1 MCQGYVKDICPTS
14 PYPYQY
20 MYNLGQKYID
30 SASNLLNN
38 PLPFHPI
45 TMLAQGVYLA
55 SNAQKQ
61 QCLRGE
67 RDL

>member
-1 MCQGYVKDICPTS
+1 
-14 PYPYQY
+14 

-55 SNAQKQ
+55 SNTQKQ

-67 RDL
+67 RDV